1 MSERGDRLERAIE
14 LLREPVAIDAGL
26 DARIMAEI
34 ESLPAP
40 RTWSNRMWRAAD
52 WLRRGHPITVSPLG
66 GMALATACVALVLAG
81 RAVIA
86 PSAGAPES
94 QLAQLGGQSLAQFVV
109 VAPTAATV
117 ALVGDFND
125 WSESATPMQRV
136 EGNGLWSVTIPL
148 QPGRYRYAF
157 LVDGDTWLRDP
168 SAPPALD
175 DDFGPPGSVVTVGEL

>member
-1 MSERGDRLERAIE
+1 MSDREDRLERAIE
-14 LLREPVAIDAGL
+14 LLREPVTIDPRL

-40 RTWSNRMWRAAD
+40 RTWSSRMWRAAD
-52 WLRRGHPITVSPLG
+52 WLRRGRPVTVSPLG
-66 GMALATACVALVLAG
+66 GMALAAACVALLLAG
-81 RAVIA
+81 RALIA

-94 QLAQLGGQSLAQFVV
+94 QVTQLGGRSLAQFVI

-148 QPGRYRYAF
+148 EAGRYRYAF
-157 LVDGDTWLRDP
+157 LINGSTWLRDP

-175 DDFGPPGSVVTVGEL
+175 DDFGPPGSVVTIGEL